1 MQCSGTVVGER
12 HVVEV
17 PVGGHGHDEQ
27 RGDGLGQRAVERG
40 PQQVGAGGEHAS
52 ALAGRR
58 ATDVLEAL
66 ALAVLENEHAGPVQL
81 VGVAAAAGPGVP
93 RPPVGRL
100 PQQRL
105 PQRRRLELTVTSGV
119 ARIRRE
125 QGRKNG
131 MELESDA
138 HEMRRK

>member
-105 PQRRRLELTVTSGV
+105 PQRRRLELTEPVASPGLGANSGEKTAWNLRVTHM
-119 ARIRRE
+119 
-125 QGRKNG
+125 K
-131 MELESDA
+131 
-138 HEMRRK
+138 

>member
-66 ALAVLENEHAGPVQL
+66 ALAVLENEHAGPV
-81 VGVAAAAGPGVP
+81 
-93 RPPVGRL
+93 
-100 PQQRL
+100 
-105 PQRRRLELTVTSGV
+105 
-119 ARIRRE
+119 
-125 QGRKNG
+125 
-131 MELESDA
+131 
-138 HEMRRK
+138 

>member
-81 VGVAAAAGPGVP
+81 VDVAAAAGPGVP

-105 PQRRRLELTVTSGV
+105 PQRRRLELTEPVASPGLGANSGEKTAWNLRVTH
-119 ARIRRE
+119 I
-125 QGRKNG
+125 K
-131 MELESDA
+131 
-138 HEMRRK
+138 